1 MVYLSS
7 NNAKMHGFSP
17 SSFLLEKT
25 PFTPTPLHN
34 PQSAPLLSPSAR
46 FVSIRLLSDSYSHLP
61 VFYRDTNIPHTL
73 SATFLPTAA
82 FPASTPCLFVH
93 GDALRSFCSPA
104 ENEYKAMP

>member
-17 SSFLLEKT
+17 SSYCRKPRSRPLLFIIPKA
-25 PFTPTPLHN
+25 
-34 PQSAPLLSPSAR
+34 SPLLSPSAR

>member
-17 SSFLLEKT
+17 SSYCRK
-25 PFTPTPLHN
+25 PR
-34 PQSAPLLSPSAR
+34 SRPLLFIIPKAPPSLTVSEVCLHPATERFVFPSAR
-46 FVSIRLLSDSYSHLP
+46 
-61 VFYRDTNIPHTL
+61 FYRDTNIPHTL